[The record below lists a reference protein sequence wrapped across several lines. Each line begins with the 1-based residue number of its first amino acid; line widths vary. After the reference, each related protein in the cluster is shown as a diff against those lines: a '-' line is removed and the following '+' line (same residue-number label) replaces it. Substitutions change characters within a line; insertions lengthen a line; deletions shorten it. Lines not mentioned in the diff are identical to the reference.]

1 MIRKGRENYLC
12 LLNLEDA
19 LETARSNPRYAPAL
33 GLMAR
38 WAEANPE
45 GDLTGT
51 GFPAWL
57 IDLLGHGPTMGLAD
71 RRGECIHSACRHYS
85 KCFVEKSRLRSHDAD
100 IIVANHALVMI
111 TAAMAALVPV
121 GDGGL
126 SPTRYV
132 FDEGHHVL
140 MPLTVP
146 SRQLSAVMKQQI
158 CGAGSGGRK
167 ASGRAGHGAEATA

>member
-1 MIRKGRENYLC
+1 
-12 LLNLEDA
+12 
-19 LETARSNPRYAPAL
+19 
-33 GLMAR
+33 MAR

-111 TAAMAALVPV
+111 TAAMAALVPAV
-121 GDGGL
+121 MVAPRRHAMFLTKDIMFSML
-126 SPTRYV
+126 P
-132 FDEGHHVL
+132 
-140 MPLTVP
+140 TVP
-146 SRQLSAVMKQQI
+146 LRQLSAVMKQQI
-158 CGAGSGGRK
+158 CGAGSGDRK
-167 ASGRAGHGAEATA
+167 ASGRAGHGG